1 MNILFLFWLFLEK
14 FISFPYWIQNK
25 IIIFLINEM
34 SDTEDSSEWYIK
46 RLGVRFF
53 KLAQMFFI
61 KSSQN
66 FSISFIL
73 SIGVRKFFIC
83 FNSFEGRTSWSGD
96 HLAGVRGPLGGS
108 PWFDENIFSWIGRCF
123 LWIMLLAHG
132 NWRRHKKEWNW
143 EGWIGSS
150 DCRVLG
156 ISEKSGCRLFN
167 ESTVQF

>member
-1 MNILFLFWLFLEK
+1 MLELTTVYEYHYIVFLFLFWLFLEK

-25 IIIFLINEM
+25 LIIFLINEM

-73 SIGVRKFFIC
+73 SIGVRKFFIY
-83 FNSFEGRTSWSGD
+83 FNIFEVRTSWSLESAIRWKYVQLDWSLFSLD
-96 HLAGVRGPLGGS
+96 HAFGS
-108 PWFDENIFSWIGRCF
+108 WK
-123 LWIMLLAHG
+123 L
-132 NWRRHKKEWNW
+132 K
-143 EGWIGSS
+143 
-150 DCRVLG
+150 
-156 ISEKSGCRLFN
+156 
-167 ESTVQF
+167 TT